1 KEWRPL
7 REIFPAEVAHAPAP
21 SPPAPVGA
29 MTSPA
34 AVAAPSPAT
43 VSAPSASVQAQAAP
57 PVRRRM
63 PLWGKVLV
71 VVGGLFA
78 LLVVLLVGL
87 IVIGTISD
95 KRDEAA
101 VNQAVSQFHQQLD
114 QSDFKD
120 IYDAAHPELKTATTE
135 KDFVALLG
143 AIHT

>member
-1 KEWRPL
+1 
-7 REIFPAEVAHAPAP
+7 
-21 SPPAPVGA
+21 
-29 MTSPA
+29 
-34 AVAAPSPAT
+34 
-43 VSAPSASVQAQAAP
+43 
-57 PVRRRM
+57 M

-120 IYDAAHPELKTATTE
+120 IYDAADPEFRRAKTE
-135 KDFVALLG
+135 KDFVALLEAGDAKPAAMSSPTPTASTASEIVSRLPNWDSFRHTTRTLG
-143 AIHT
+143 ALPCMHPRAY